1 MLHPQ
6 VRVDAHV
13 VRDGMSEDDA
23 PLVSVIIPAH
33 NVSEFIGDT
42 VRSVF
47 AQQFRRFEVI
57 VVDDG
62 STDAL
67 ALDAALAPFREH
79 IVVLTQRNEGPS
91 AARNAGIAHARG
103 EYVAFLDG
111 DDLWKPHCL
120 NDLVERALGDRSLA
134 VLHGDAEI
142 IGDPAQAGRTL
153 AMHSATGAKPTFRNL
168 VEEQYTI
175 TTSCSMIRR
184 DWCLRVGAFDE
195 TLRRSEDYE
204 LWLRVAHAG
213 GQFSGTAKVLGQYRR
228 RASSASA
235 DPTLMIE
242 AKLAV
247 MDKCE
252 RTLSL
257 NSVERQAI
265 TSARN
270 RQLAERALWSG
281 KRAFAS
287 GDFPE
292 ARRNFREANIFLR
305 SSKIAA
311 VVFGLSFVPRTL
323 GRLHEWRT
331 GRS

>member
-168 VEEQYTI
+168 VEEQYT
-175 TTSCSMIRR
+175 
-184 DWCLRVGAFDE
+184 
-195 TLRRSEDYE
+195 
-204 LWLRVAHAG
+204 
-213 GQFSGTAKVLGQYRR
+213 
-228 RASSASA
+228 
-235 DPTLMIE
+235 
-242 AKLAV
+242 
-247 MDKCE
+247 
-252 RTLSL
+252 
-257 NSVERQAI
+257 
-265 TSARN
+265 SARN